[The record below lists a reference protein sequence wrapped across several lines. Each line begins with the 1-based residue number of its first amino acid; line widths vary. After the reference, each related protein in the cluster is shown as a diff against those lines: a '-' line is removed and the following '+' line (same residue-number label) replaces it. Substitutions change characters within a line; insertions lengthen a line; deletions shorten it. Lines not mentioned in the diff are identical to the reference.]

1 MRSWKNRLSV
11 MIYGFMDALMA
22 DLGGIG
28 FMLSAETDH
37 GLCLFMLFGTVY
49 YFLKL
54 YFLIDSSAKMMLKK
68 IAFSTILGMIVFVL
82 LILSPLYSFIYEAV
96 FASPIAEDDFGQ
108 GLASV
113 FVICGLLLQR
123 IFDLILCLLIRLN
136 KGNWL
141 LRLFGKGEKKP

>member
-1 MRSWKNRLSV
+1 MRSWKNWLSV
-11 MIYGFMDALMA
+11 MICGFMDALMA

-28 FMLSAETDH
+28 LMLLSDREY
-37 GLCLFMLFGTVY
+37 GVYYLILFGVIF

-113 FVICGLLLQR
+113 FVIGGLLLQR